1 MKVNL
6 IIALIAL
13 AGISDNLEAQS
24 QDYLQLSYE
33 MLGELKEERQID
45 SQVDLLKSATMEEL
59 REQLDTDDKKY
70 AFWINIYNA
79 YILHILRADS
89 TLYDDRRDFFKKK
102 QFTIA
107 GQEMSFADVEHG
119 IIRRSQLQYFLG
131 YIRNPF
137 APRYQRKL
145 RPDDKEYRVHF
156 ALNCGA
162 KSCPPIE
169 ILKADELEAQL
180 NKLTETYLKKFT
192 QYDSAKNEV
201 TTTPLTSWF
210 RGDFGGK
217 GGTREILLGLGLI
230 PTKKVDLKYGPYDWS
245 LDLYNFAE

>member
-1 MKVNL
+1 MKVKL
-6 IIALIAL
+6 IIALFVL
-13 AGISDNLEAQS
+13 AGLPDNMQAQG
-24 QDYLQLSYE
+24 QDYLKLSYE
-33 MLGELKEERQID
+33 MLSELKEERKID
-45 SQVDLLKSATMEEL
+45 SQVDILKSATIEEL
-59 REQLDTDDKKY
+59 RDQLDNDDKKF

-79 YILHILRADS
+79 YILHILREDS
-89 TLYDDRRDFFKKK
+89 TLYEDRRNFFKEK

-107 GQEMSFADVEHG
+107 GEEMSFADVEHG

-145 RPDDKEYRVHF
+145 RPKQKEYRVHF

-169 ILKADELEAQL
+169 ILKAEKLDAQL
-180 NKLTETYLKKFT
+180 NKLTETYLNKVT
-192 QYDSAKNEV
+192 NYDKAKNEV
-201 TTTPLTSWF
+201 TTTPLASWF

-217 GGTREILLGLGLI
+217 GGTKEILLEFDLV
-230 PTKKVDLKYGPYDWS
+230 PSKKVDLKYGPYDWS